1 MKMKLSVVMRE
12 GELIQL
18 LKGLRRVS
26 QLLDSRGKGAGA
38 FEKGRFGGEG
48 VEWEFDCSIARLE
61 S

>member
-1 MKMKLSVVMRE
+1 MKMKLSVVVRE
-12 GELIQL
+12 GELIHL

-26 QLLDSRGKGAGA
+26 QLSDSRGKGAGA

-48 VEWEFDCSIARLE
+48 VEWELDCSTARLE